1 MEYSSQTRTTTTQKE
16 RTSPRTRN
24 TPTPNNRGNKLA
36 MELEEMNKLKKK
48 LPKLEAEL
56 TSDIQEWEN
65 EHAEGKNS
73 IFQGQTKYSDT
84 HYHSRYDYYYL
95 T

>member
-1 MEYSSQTRTTTTQKE
+1 MYKGVGKWNKMFDRFCELKE
-16 RTSPRTRN
+16 KESDPNRYK
-24 TPTPNNRGNKLA
+24 NNRGNKLA

-65 EHAEGKNS
+65 EHAEDFLVNVSS
-73 IFQGQTKYSDT
+73 ITPYNYT
-84 HYHSRYDYYYL
+84 L
-95 T
+95 